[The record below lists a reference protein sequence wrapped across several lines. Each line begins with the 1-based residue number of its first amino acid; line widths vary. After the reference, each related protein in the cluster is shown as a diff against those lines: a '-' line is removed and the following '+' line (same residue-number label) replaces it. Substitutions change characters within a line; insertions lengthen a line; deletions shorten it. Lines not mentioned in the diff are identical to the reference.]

1 MDKQL
6 NDLLYGMPLG
16 IDYTE
21 DICYLDDQDIPTDR
35 IPKLFTL
42 LAGDDQ
48 EVAFRASWVL
58 SRWGEVAGFEYMRTF
73 VMRDPLMQGG
83 WYEHRLRG
91 YDDTYRFA
99 LEAFLGYWARR
110 SDRNKD
116 KAEAVRKEIFEPVIR
131 VIELSNAMPFA
142 IEPVF
147 SMLQSFGMTEYLPSL
162 KVHLQ
167 AIIKEPQ
174 KHHWKVADCAHL
186 LMKFDPEFVA
196 QTLAAHGYT
205 LADFPNK

>member
-1 MDKQL
+1 MNKQL
-6 NDLLYGMPLG
+6 NDLLYGLPPG

-21 DICYLDDQDIPTDR
+21 DLTSLDDQDIPVDR
-35 IPKLFTL
+35 IPKLQAL
-42 LAGDDQ
+42 LDAGD
-48 EVAFRASWVL
+48 ENAAFRAAWVL
-58 SRWGEVAGFEYMRTF
+58 CEWGYEAGFDYMRTF
-73 VMRDPLMQGG
+73 VMREPSMQGG

-91 YDDTYRFA
+91 YDDTYRFS
-99 LEAFLGYWARR
+99 LEAFLGYWAKLA
-110 SDRNKD
+110 DRN
-116 KAEAVRKEIFEPVIR
+116 EADEPRVREEIFEPTVR
-131 VIELSNAMPFA
+131 VIELSNQMPFT

-147 SMLQSFGMTEYLPSL
+147 SMVQSFGMTEYIPAL
-162 KVHLQ
+162 KAHLQ

-186 LMKFDPEFVA
+186 LMKFDSEFVT